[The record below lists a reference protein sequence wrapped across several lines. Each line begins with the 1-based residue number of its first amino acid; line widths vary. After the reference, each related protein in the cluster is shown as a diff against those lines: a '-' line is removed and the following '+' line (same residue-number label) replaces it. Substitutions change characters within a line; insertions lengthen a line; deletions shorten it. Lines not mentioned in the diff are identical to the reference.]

1 MRIRV
6 SMVLTGVFVLG
17 LGCSG
22 GKSVG
27 LDDSGSTDDTTS
39 SNDDSAT
46 TDDSTTTDDT
56 SFGETFDS
64 ETPSYRITMDTGSW
78 EASGGFYVAGATSY
92 LKGEL
97 NTDPQQTFDLEIA
110 GNIKYAGTYEVTAVR
125 YSSLPGSDLALTSKD
140 LDPDLT
146 VTVLG
151 FADGTELFAELS
163 GTASLTGDWGEHTVT
178 EGTFRSWPS
187 F

>member
-6 SMVLTGVFVLG
+6 SIVLTGVFVLG
-17 LGCSG
+17 LGCAG

-39 SNDDSAT
+39 STDDSST
-46 TDDSTTTDDT
+46 TDDSTATDDT

-64 ETPSYRITMDTGSW
+64 ETPSYLVTMDTGSW
-78 EASGGFYVAGATSY
+78 EASGGFYVAGTTSY

-125 YSSLPGSDLALTSKD
+125 YSSLPATDLALTSKD

-178 EGTFRSWPS
+178 EGSVRSWPP